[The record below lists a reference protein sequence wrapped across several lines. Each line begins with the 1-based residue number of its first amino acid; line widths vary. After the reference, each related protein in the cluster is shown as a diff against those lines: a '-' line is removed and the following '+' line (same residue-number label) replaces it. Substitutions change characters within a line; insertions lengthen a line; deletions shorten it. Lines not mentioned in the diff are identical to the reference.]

1 MDTPVP
7 VAPQPP
13 KEDLHLPNADDGA
26 DKPEFLRAPRPEA
39 LEKFDR
45 FWAGITP
52 EERAFLEEQNRL
64 DKLDYA
70 RDEMHRRRR

>member
-13 KEDLHLPNADDGA
+13 EEDLKLLEAGDSA
-26 DKPEFLRAPRPEA
+26 DKPERLRTPRPEA

-64 DKLDYA
+64 DKLDYD
-70 RDEMHRRRR
+70 RDKMHCRER